1 MTPPVVKFFS
11 NRSELFVQDGRRWRR
26 MSSAD
31 EAKART
37 GCDLTTNE
45 LNLGV
50 GISQRPNGLLNVEF
64 DLWRLGVDLRPE
76 TVERLR
82 ARWEREVL
90 GFSKPLQKSVN
101 KRVHFSKSFAVFE
114 IAPAQLE
121 EWKRE
126 LAAVLENPESFEA
139 TENRNVIEA

>member
-1 MTPPVVKFFS
+1 MTPPILKFFS

-50 GISQRPNGLLNVEF
+50 GISQRPNGLLKVEF
-64 DLWRLGVDLRPE
+64 DLWRLGSNLRPE

-82 ARWEREVL
+82 ARWGRESSA
-90 GFSKPLQKSVN
+90 FSKMLQRSVN

-126 LAAVLENPESFEA
+126 LAAVLENSESYEDM
-139 TENRNVIEA
+139 EHRNDSQT